1 MNTNE
6 TQNPTVNDT
15 DTDDVSADEQEQA
28 KTIDVRAL
36 GIEPLSTPIPT
47 IAKVYRSF
55 VTKVQTFN
63 ENRKKEAK
71 DPKDP
76 VTIVQ
81 NRVNESAKSDNESL
95 KALRV
100 NAENIVSDVRELLF
114 SELEK
119 NNGLLPA
126 HVVLSELKTLL
137 SDVDDNYRYFFN
149 RAVQA
154 EKDRQGISV
163 TPSEEAVQD
172 KLTAVKLRS
181 LIENRVNIA
190 EAMGDEL
197 PDNLFKVSDAG
208 RKSMNTD
215 IVPRLPKLD
224 MGDAAPKNYSSLHLV
239 FRFVDNENNEV
250 EIPESVRT
258 LDDVAH
264 SIVSRGGYRVTG
276 ETIAARL
283 KKEGHG
289 IGATDKEWSLVF
301 KTGTLFGKKSSDA

>member
-1 MNTNE
+1 MSNTENIQ
-6 TQNPTVNDT
+6 TP
-15 DTDDVSADEQEQA
+15 DTDDVSAEEQEQA
-28 KTIDVRAL
+28 KTVDVRAL

-55 VTKVQTFN
+55 VVKVQKFN
-63 ENRKKEAK
+63 ENRKAEKA

-81 NRVNESAKSDNESL
+81 NRINESAKSDNEAL
-95 KALRV
+95 KNL
-100 NAENIVSDVRELLF
+100 VSSASAITDQVRELLF
-114 SELEK
+114 TEMEK
-119 NNGLLPA
+119 NNSLLPA
-126 HVVLSELKTLL
+126 YVVLNEMKTLL
-137 SDVDDNYRYFFN
+137 SDVDDNFRYFFN

-163 TPSEEAVQD
+163 TPSEEAIAD
-172 KLTAVKLRS
+172 KLTAIKLRS

-208 RKSMNTD
+208 RKGFNTD
-215 IVPRLPKLD
+215 LVPRLPKLD

-250 EIPESVRT
+250 EIPDTVRT

-264 SIVSRGGYRVTG
+264 SVVSRGGYRVTG
-276 ETIAARL
+276 EIVAQRL

-301 KTGTLFGKKSSDA
+301 KTGTLFGKKVQNG